1 MISRYTRC
9 LLLVNP
15 IVYHKSNLWG
25 EESKT
30 TDAYIKESSTYVKYF
45 MRIPILRSSLQ
56 YSDRSSK
63 NSIYSN
69 STHMGL
75 FYGLLQYFSSR
86 YICISCIAEQKRSSI
101 SKYLVYILRQHQK
114 QHISS
119 NVYAVFYGSILTL
132 LPRNIYFMLKHKQQK
147 IKKVNILQ

>member
-30 TDAYIKESSTYVKYF
+30 TDAYIKESSTYVKYS

-75 FYGLLQYFSSR
+75 FYGLLQNFSSR
-86 YICISCIAEQKRSSI
+86 YICISCIAEQNRSSI
-101 SKYLVYILRQHQK
+101 SKYLVYLGSTKNSIYQLMTREFFMGPF
-114 QHISS
+114 SL
-119 NVYAVFYGSILTL
+119 FYLEISILC
-132 LPRNIYFMLKHKQQK
+132 
-147 IKKVNILQ
+147 

>member
-45 MRIPILRSSLQ
+45 MRIAILRSSLQ
-56 YSDRSSK
+56 YSDISSK
-63 NSIYSN
+63 NSIDYSN
-69 STHMGL
+69 FTHMGL
-75 FYGLLQYFSSR
+75 FYGLLQYFSSS
-86 YICISCIAEQKRSSI
+86 YICISCIAEQKRSGI
-101 SKYLVYILRQHQK
+101 SKYLVYDTEEITSKLNESLNAAR
-114 QHISS
+114 
-119 NVYAVFYGSILTL
+119 
-132 LPRNIYFMLKHKQQK
+132 R
-147 IKKVNILQ
+147 

>member
-1 MISRYTRC
+1 MISRYARC

-45 MRIPILRSSLQ
+45 MPALCVLLYCVAVCNRDS
-56 YSDRSSK
+56 SSK
-63 NSIYSN
+63 YSVYSN

-75 FYGLLQYFSSR
+75 FYRLLQYFSLRYFSR
-86 YICISCIAEQKRSSI
+86 TESSSI
-101 SKYLVYILRQHQK
+101 NKYLVYIGG
-114 QHISS
+114 
-119 NVYAVFYGSILTL
+119 VF
-132 LPRNIYFMLKHKQQK
+132 FMGPFSLFTSKYLFYVKA
-147 IKKVNILQ
+147 

>member
-45 MRIPILRSSLQ
+45 MRIAILRSSLQ
-56 YSDRSSK
+56 YSVVP
-63 NSIYSN
+63 N

-75 FYGLLQYFSSR
+75 FYGLLQY
-86 YICISCIAEQKRSSI
+86 
-101 SKYLVYILRQHQK
+101 
-114 QHISS
+114 
-119 NVYAVFYGSILTL
+119 T
-132 LPRNIYFMLKHKQQK
+132 
-147 IKKVNILQ
+147 

>member
-1 MISRYTRC
+1 MVFPRESAFMEMISRYTRC

-45 MRIPILRSSLQ
+45 MRIAILRSSLQ
-56 YSDRSSK
+56 YSDISSK
-63 NSIYSN
+63 NSIDYSN
-69 STHMGL
+69 FTHMGL

-86 YICISCIAEQKRSSI
+86 YKQGVPSI
-101 SKYLVYILRQHQK
+101 
-114 QHISS
+114 
-119 NVYAVFYGSILTL
+119 G
-132 LPRNIYFMLKHKQQK
+132 P
-147 IKKVNILQ
+147 